1 MPTQTERQPRS
12 VVLDT
17 NIVMDMLHFQ
27 DKRTNWLIHAI
38 TRGHIRCFSDT
49 ACLAELERVAAYP
62 EFQLDKLRQ
71 ETLLENYTRFVVK
84 CEAGAGERPE
94 LPRCR
99 DKDDQKFLE
108 LAARCHAEILVTRDK
123 QLLRLARHRH
133 KPPPFFIATADA
145 AEKLLELPAVH
156 PACRV

>member
-1 MPTQTERQPRS
+1 MPTETERQPRS

-38 TRGHIRCFSDT
+38 TQGNVRCFSDT

-62 EFQLDKLRQ
+62 EFQLDKLQQ

-84 CEAGAGERPE
+84 CEAGTGEKPE

-108 LAARCHAEILVTRDK
+108 LAARCHAKILVTRDK

-156 PACRV
+156 PACSV